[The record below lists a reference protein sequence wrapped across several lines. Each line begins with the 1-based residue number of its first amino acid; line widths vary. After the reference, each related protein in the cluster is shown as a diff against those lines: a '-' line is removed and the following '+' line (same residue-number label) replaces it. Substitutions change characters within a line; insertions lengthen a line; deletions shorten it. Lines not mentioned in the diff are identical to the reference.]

1 MKEGTIRQAQRG
13 DELAIYQLIKDLAT
27 FEKAPN
33 EVSNTSEE
41 LAKHLFDEKICEAIV
56 YELENE
62 IVGFALYYT
71 SYSTWKGVC
80 LYLED
85 FYVKPSTRGLGV
97 GSKLFDRVVEIAKEK
112 KVKRMD
118 WQVLD
123 WNESAIEFYKY
134 KNAILDPEWV
144 NGRFYLS

>member
-27 FEKAPN
+27 FERAPN
-33 EVSNTSEE
+33 EVTNTAEE

-62 IVGFALYYT
+62 IVGFALYYI

-85 FYVKPSTRGLGV
+85 FYVKPETRGLGV
-97 GSKLFDRVVEIAKEK
+97 GSKLFDEVVEIAKAK

-144 NGRFYLS
+144 NGRFYFS

>member
-1 MKEGTIRQAQRG
+1 MQEGIIRQAQRG
-13 DELAIYQLIKDLAT
+13 DEFAIYQLIKDLAT
-27 FEKAPN
+27 FEKAPD

-41 LAKHLFDEKICEAIV
+41 LAKHLFDEKLCDAIV

-62 IVGFALYYT
+62 IVGFALYYI

-85 FYVKPSTRGLGV
+85 FYVKPETRGLGV
-97 GSKLFDRVVEIAKEK
+97 GSKLFDEVVEIAKEK

-123 WNESAIEFYKY
+123 WNDTAIEFYKR
-134 KNAILDPEWV
+134 KNALLDPEWI
-144 NGRFYLS
+144 NGRIYFS

>member
-1 MKEGTIRQAQRG
+1 VKEGILRKAERG
-13 DELAIYQLIKDLAT
+13 DEFAIYQLIKDLAT
-27 FEKAPN
+27 FEKAPD
-33 EVSNTSEE
+33 EVSNTAEE
-41 LAKHLFDEKICEAIV
+41 LAKHLFDEHICEAIV

-62 IVGFALYYT
+62 IVGFALYYI

-85 FYVKPSTRGLGV
+85 FYVKPESRSLGI

-123 WNESAIEFYKY
+123 WNETAIEFYKR
-134 KNAILDPEWV
+134 KNALLDPEWI
-144 NGRFYLS
+144 NGRFYFV

>member
-33 EVSNTSEE
+33 EVTNTTEE

-62 IVGFALYYT
+62 IVGFALYYI

-97 GSKLFDRVVEIAKEK
+97 GSKLFDEVVEIAKAK

-123 WNESAIEFYKY
+123 WNESAIEFYKH
-134 KNAILDPEWV
+134 KNAILDSEWV
-144 NGRFYLS
+144 NGRIYLS

>member
-33 EVSNTSEE
+33 EVTNTAEE
-41 LAKHLFDEKICEAIV
+41 LAKHLFYEKICEAIV

-62 IVGFALYYT
+62 IVGFALYYI

-97 GSKLFDRVVEIAKEK
+97 GSKLFDEVVEIAKAK
-112 KVKRMD
+112 KVKRID

-123 WNESAIEFYKY
+123 WNESAIEFYKH